1 MTLQRQP
8 TATRSASDRLN
19 VQSSRLLCDDGH
31 SASCLVGAGKSQAS
45 RGVDGWTAASLD
57 AGSHMRQGDHVTYGV
72 KRSGHRPRIIS
83 AKPQKPER
91 GTQNEEKR
99 KIT

>member
-31 SASCLVGAGKSQAS
+31 SASCPVGAGKSQAS

-57 AGSHMRQGDHVTYGV
+57 AGSHMRQ
-72 KRSGHRPRIIS
+72 
-83 AKPQKPER
+83 
-91 GTQNEEKR
+91 
-99 KIT
+99 

>member
-31 SASCLVGAGKSQAS
+31 SASCPVGAGKSQAS

-57 AGSHMRQGDHVTYGV
+57 AGSHMRQGG
-72 KRSGHRPRIIS
+72 RGSGPLCWMNTTT
-83 AKPQKPER
+83 EV
-91 GTQNEEKR
+91 EKLR
-99 KIT
+99 FASPHFSRELNASGLCV